1 MFPREKIQK
10 KKRKKKRNGKDGN
23 GIKSVQLIERDMDRF
38 YGIS

>member
-10 KKRKKKRNGKDGN
+10 KKKGN
-23 GIKSVQLIERDMDRF
+23 GEGGTGIISVQLIERDMDKF